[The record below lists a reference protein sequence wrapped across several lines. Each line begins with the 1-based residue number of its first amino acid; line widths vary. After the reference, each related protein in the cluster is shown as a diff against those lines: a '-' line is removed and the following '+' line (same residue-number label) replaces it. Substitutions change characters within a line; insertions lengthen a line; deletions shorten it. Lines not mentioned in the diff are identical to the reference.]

1 VDIDRFWIQ
10 IWIYQTADSNRK
22 QDRLRPETEVVIYML
37 SSIDIVVANFESD
50 LNFSSCVVKRKD
62 TISVKILAF
71 VEM

>member
-22 QDRLRPETEVVIYML
+22 QDRLRPETEVVRY
-37 SSIDIVVANFESD
+37 IVVANFESD